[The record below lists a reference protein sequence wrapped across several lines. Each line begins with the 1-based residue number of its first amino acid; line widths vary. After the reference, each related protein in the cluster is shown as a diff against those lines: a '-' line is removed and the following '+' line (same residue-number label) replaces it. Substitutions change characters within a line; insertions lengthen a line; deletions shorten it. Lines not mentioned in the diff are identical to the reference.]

1 MFQVR
6 PPFPTRF
13 SSAKRAGDNRTMLN
27 FSEFCMP
34 KNIHGIGVGLTTEG
48 LEQLDR
54 YALDKGISRSEAA
67 RVAIMVG
74 LPLLRLG
81 IAING
86 QRALTI
92 LEHTQLALS
101 LIVERQWPEDSDELI
116 RVAMRNVREHHS

>member
-1 MFQVR
+1 M
-6 PPFPTRF
+6 
-13 SSAKRAGDNRTMLN
+13 G
-27 FSEFCMP
+27 

-48 LEQLDR
+48 LEQFDR
-54 YALDKGISRSEAA
+54 YALDKGVSRSEAA

-74 LPLLRLG
+74 LPLLKLG

>member
-1 MFQVR
+1 
-6 PPFPTRF
+6 
-13 SSAKRAGDNRTMLN
+13 MLN
-27 FSEFCMP
+27 FAEFCMG

-54 YALDKGISRSEAA
+54 YALDKGVSRSEAA

-74 LPLLRLG
+74 LPLLKLG

>member
-1 MFQVR
+1 M
-6 PPFPTRF
+6 
-13 SSAKRAGDNRTMLN
+13 G
-27 FSEFCMP
+27 
-34 KNIHGIGVGLTTEG
+34 KNIHGIGVGLTAEG

-54 YALDKGISRSEAA
+54 YALDKGVSRSEAA

-74 LPLLRLG
+74 LPLLKLG

>member
-1 MFQVR
+1 M
-6 PPFPTRF
+6 
-13 SSAKRAGDNRTMLN
+13 G
-27 FSEFCMP
+27 

-54 YALDKGISRSEAA
+54 YALDKGVSRSEAA

-74 LPLLRLG
+74 LPLLKLG
-81 IAING
+81 IALNG

-92 LEHTQLALS
+92 LEHTQLSLS
-101 LIVERQWPEDSDELI
+101 LIVQRQWPEDSDELI